1 MKQKQIVR
9 MLAFVA
15 IMLLLVPL
23 RSMAVKIPVAILR
36 TNADGKTKTLTFT
49 YAERPKVFAKRGQ
62 NGIHKILQY
71 VYTVPSDCWP
81 IIYPTWV
88 SKDKNGDI
96 KENQPITNVVF
107 NKSFAMFKP
116 VSTLSWFNAL
126 DKLTS
131 IKGIENLNTTNVK
144 SMTLMFACCKSLTSI
159 DLSGFNTRNVEHMGG
174 MFANCSSLRS
184 IDISGF
190 NTSNVKD
197 MSQMF
202 SGCSSLTRID
212 LSGFNIS
219 NVDMSGMFEDC
230 SSLKSVNLSGL
241 TPSGYLGGMFKGCS
255 SLTNID
261 LSGFNTSEV
270 NDMSSMFEGCSSL
283 ISLDLTGFNT
293 LKVERIEEMFKDCSR
308 LSVLNISNF
317 DISRMFNNSILY
329 VLSHNDEH
337 LSYDEVT
344 TYGPYIK
351 FFNDSFKNIFQ
362 GCSSLSTLYI
372 GHNDFDNVNELFEK
386 GNLFNGIG
394 TSDRPCRLVV
404 DSDFDKSVLA
414 DHIYTTSGEDNKPI
428 YNWLGG
434 YFTLDNSSADAR
446 P

>member
-1 MKQKQIVR
+1 MKQIVR

-15 IMLLLVPL
+15 IMLLLMPL

-81 IIYPTWV
+81 NILPTWV
-88 SKDKNGDI
+88 SKDKNGDP

-116 VSTLSWFNAL
+116 VSTFSWFCSL

-144 SMTLMFACCKSLTSI
+144 SMTMMFENCKSLTSI

-174 MFANCSSLRS
+174 MFLHCSSLRS
-184 IDISGF
+184 IDISRF

-197 MSQMF
+197 MSSMF
-202 SGCSSLTRID
+202 CGCSSLTRID
-212 LSGFNIS
+212 LSGLSIS

-230 SSLKSVNLSGL
+230 SSLKSINLSGL
-241 TPSGYLGGMFKGCS
+241 NPSGYLGGMFKGCS

-270 NDMSSMFEGCSSL
+270 NNMSSMFEGCSSL
-283 ISLDLTGFNT
+283 ISIDLTGFNT
-293 LKVERIEEMFKDCSR
+293 SKVEKVEEMFKDCSK

-317 DISRMFNNSILY
+317 DIQNMFRKCIKELATP
-329 VLSHNDEH
+329 
-337 LSYDEVT
+337 SYDGSTLSESLISN
-344 TYGPYIK
+344 YA
-351 FFNDSFKNIFQ
+351 NDAFKNVFQ
-362 GCSSLSTLYI
+362 GCSSLMTLYI
-372 GHNDFDNVNELFEK
+372 GHNDFNYVDERFETDS
-386 GNLFNGIG
+386 FFVGIG
-394 TSDRPCRLVV
+394 TPNKPCRLVV
-404 DSDFDKSVLA
+404 DSNFNKSTLVEKRNN
-414 DHIYTTSGEDNKPI
+414 DVNKPV

-434 YFTLDNSSADAR
+434 YFTLDNSTADAR

>member
-1 MKQKQIVR
+1 

-15 IMLLLVPL
+15 IMLLLIPL

-62 NGIHKILQY
+62 DGIHKILQY

-174 MFANCSSLRS
+174 MFANCSSLRN

-212 LSGFNIS
+212 LSGLNIY

-230 SSLKSVNLSGL
+230 SSLKSINLSGL
-241 TPSGYLGGMFKGCS
+241 NPSGYLGNMFKGCS

-261 LSGFNTSEV
+261 LSGFNTSGV

-293 LKVERIEEMFKDCSR
+293 SKVERIEEMFKDCSR

-317 DISRMFNNSILY
+317 DIQNMFRKCIKELATPYYDGSTLSESLISSNANNA
-329 VLSHNDEH
+329 
-337 LSYDEVT
+337 
-344 TYGPYIK
+344 
-351 FFNDSFKNIFQ
+351 FKNVFQ
-362 GCSSLSTLYI
+362 GCSSLMTLYI
-372 GHNDFDNVNELFEK
+372 GHNDFNYVDERFETDS
-386 GNLFNGIG
+386 FFVGIG
-394 TSDRPCRLVV
+394 TPNKPCRLVV
-404 DSDFDKSVLA
+404 DSNFNKSTLVEKRNN
-414 DHIYTTSGEDNKPI
+414 DVNKPV
-428 YNWLGG
+428 YKWLGG
-434 YFTLDNSSADAR
+434 YFTLDDSTTDAR